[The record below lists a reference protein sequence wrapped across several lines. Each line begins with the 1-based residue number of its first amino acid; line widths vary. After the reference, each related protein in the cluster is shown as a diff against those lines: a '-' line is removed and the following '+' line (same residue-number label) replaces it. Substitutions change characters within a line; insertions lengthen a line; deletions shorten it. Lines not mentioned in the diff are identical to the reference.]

1 MSFACAPRIVKH
13 RISRTKTLHTPF
25 QPLQIQKIDNFTR
38 TGSRT
43 PSRRL
48 HNTGRR
54 EHHFK
59 FSHPHVSQL
68 TANRHAIVCS
78 AAREEIISPSK
89 RYAVPPEIYPFH
101 GRGPLAR
108 GYFLHQGQGCKIR
121 DRMQKSEYL
130 FRTAWHPSYPE
141 ACLRLGYSFT
151 FKLTFNTFST
161 GFPRQL

>member
-1 MSFACAPRIVKH
+1 MNVTMNVKSFACAPRTVKH

-25 QPLQIQKIDNFTR
+25 QPMQKIDNFRR

-43 PSRRL
+43 SSRRL
-48 HNTGRR
+48 HNTGSR

-59 FSHPHVSQL
+59 FSHPRVSQHN
-68 TANRHAIVCS
+68 ANRCAIVCS
-78 AAREEIISPSK
+78 AAREEILSPSK

-130 FRTAWHPSYPE
+130 FRTA
-141 ACLRLGYSFT
+141 
-151 FKLTFNTFST
+151 
-161 GFPRQL
+161 

>member
-1 MSFACAPRIVKH
+1 MNVTMNVKSFACAPRTVKH

-25 QPLQIQKIDNFTR
+25 QPMQKIDNFRR

-43 PSRRL
+43 SSRQL
-48 HNTGRR
+48 HNTGSR

-59 FSHPHVSQL
+59 FSHPRVSQHN
-68 TANRHAIVCS
+68 ANRCAIVCS
-78 AAREEIISPSK
+78 AAREEIISPSM

-130 FRTAWHPSYPE
+130 FRTA
-141 ACLRLGYSFT
+141 
-151 FKLTFNTFST
+151 
-161 GFPRQL
+161 

>member
-1 MSFACAPRIVKH
+1 MNVTMNVKSFACAPRTVKH

-25 QPLQIQKIDNFTR
+25 QPMQKIDNFRR

-43 PSRRL
+43 SSRRL
-48 HNTGRR
+48 HNTGSR

-59 FSHPHVSQL
+59 FSHPRVSQHN
-68 TANRHAIVCS
+68 ANRCAIVCS
-78 AAREEIISPSK
+78 AAREEIISPSM

-130 FRTAWHPSYPE
+130 FRTA
-141 ACLRLGYSFT
+141 
-151 FKLTFNTFST
+151 
-161 GFPRQL
+161 